1 MGSTCFVIETSK
13 YYMLNGQKKWVAIN
27 PYGSGSGG
35 STNPDDDLIYDGG
48 DAGDETPDDVIYE
61 GGII

>member
-1 MGSTCFVIETSK
+1 
-13 YYMLNGQKKWVAIN
+13 MLNGQKKWVAIN